1 LAAVEMARPP
11 AARMAPTEPIRGLV
25 HQISNP
31 IRRSGGKI
39 QLFMK
44 EPKNGYL
51 GQFEGK
57 NANRLLKSFSVALK

>member
-1 LAAVEMARPP
+1 MARPP

-25 HQISNP
+25 YEISNP
-31 IRRSGGKI
+31 IRRGGGKI

-44 EPKNGYL
+44 DPQNGYL

-57 NANRLLKSFSVALK
+57 NAHRLLTSFSVALK